1 MECYAHS
8 FDNWKFEILLQ
19 IHRHYYRISGTSKI
33 YIYKLSLYFVSIFC
47 IHFFNWFF
55 CKFLPFFKIY
65 FFIMFIIF
73 FKQWYVWCTVVYSF
87 LSQIFIEILNSRS
100 EFIFLEKLY
109 IIDENR
115 LCFPFPRKKVTQC
128 PNWKFEWKIKKT
140 KHGNSHA

>member
-1 MECYAHS
+1 MSTDRKFHS
-8 FDNWKFEILLQ
+8 CPNHLEYQRIFKRPFVQLKLWNAMHTVLITENSKFSCKFIV
-19 IHRHYYRISGTSKI
+19 IIIGWISGTSKI

-87 LSQIFIEILNSRS
+87 LFTDIQRNIEQSYWVQLFR
-100 EFIFLEKLY
+100 EAVY
-109 IIDENR
+109 H
-115 LCFPFPRKKVTQC
+115 
-128 PNWKFEWKIKKT
+128 W
-140 KHGNSHA
+140 